1 MKLSASINFFN
12 GEELL
17 KEVISNIR
25 PLVDHLSIIYQEYSN
40 WNEKLSDEVKQI
52 LNELISESLVDDV
65 VCYQP
70 NLELTPSL
78 NEFNKREIGL
88 KLAIE
93 RNATHFLLMDA
104 DEFYDREQF
113 INAKQII
120 DNEDITYSCVHS
132 YFYLRRPIYRSKLID
147 TTNVCFIVKITP
159 ELIFKYNQDFPV
171 EHVDPTRRLINESG
185 KFRLFDTD
193 NIVMHHMNF
202 VRKNFNSKLKNT
214 SSALSLDFIKKARN
228 ALFKWRWNEPFFF
241 PNKPMYEIIKVKDR
255 FNVDSIFYKK
265 SIFIIGQFL
274 KEFSGSEIAIY
285 YIAKEFINL
294 GFKVTIGSFKFASPL
309 KNLFDELDCDFIDLN
324 ILTESSDDKFDI
336 IWAQHFTTLD
346 KIFLETKITSNFV
359 IFSSLSPYETLESP
373 PLSVEK
379 VNLFLA
385 NSFETKEKL
394 IEMGLSNESIYL
406 LPNPVTDNFFKVS
419 NRFLREL
426 KKIAVV
432 SNHIPDEIRE
442 TISCLRND
450 GFDVVLYGL
459 EGIFELITPSILEQ
473 YDAVITIGRTVQYC
487 LAIGIPVYCYDR
499 FGGCGWII
507 SSNIN
512 EASKFN
518 FSGRCTNRKLTVN
531 EIIEEIKENY
541 EFSKLN
547 IQSNQKFAEKN
558 YKLKYHLEKIL
569 NDFQNNAVTF
579 NIDFLR
585 NIALRQRNYFIN
597 NSNFFLIQE
606 LWKRVNESEKR
617 LEKIYK
623 SKIFKLVE
631 RFI

>member
-214 SSALSLDFIKKARN
+214 SSALNLDFIKKARN

-255 FNVDSIFYKK
+255 FNLDSIFYKK
-265 SIFIIGQFL
+265 SIFIISQFL

-285 YIAKEFINL
+285 DIAKEFINL